1 MLLTRPSLSIVA
13 RICSDPG
20 VTVYNDLEIKGSLNC
35 MYKPPQKAQI
45 YPDHKVLLTPL
56 RLSIQQNEMR
66 SLQLVKESIFGAN

>member
-35 MYKPPQKAQI
+35 MYKSQQKAQI
-45 YPDHKVLLTPL
+45 YPVD
-56 RLSIQQNEMR
+56 
-66 SLQLVKESIFGAN
+66 